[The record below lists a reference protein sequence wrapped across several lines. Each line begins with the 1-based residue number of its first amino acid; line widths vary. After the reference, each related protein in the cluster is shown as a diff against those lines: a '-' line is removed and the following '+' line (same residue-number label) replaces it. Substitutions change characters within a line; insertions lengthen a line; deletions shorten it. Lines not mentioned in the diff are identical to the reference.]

1 MMGKRR
7 EAEFRLTPSFH
18 CYMFKSRFHGQLIF
32 PLHERPCL
40 PLNGAHVAQKH
51 FNLWRDNLDGKRDD
65 QDDEFGGRDL
75 VKMACE
81 PVSCKDYFSSLTL
94 RDSGP
99 VFWIVAE
106 RQSG

>member
-1 MMGKRR
+1 
-7 EAEFRLTPSFH
+7 
-18 CYMFKSRFHGQLIF
+18 
-32 PLHERPCL
+32 
-40 PLNGAHVAQKH
+40 V
-51 FNLWRDNLDGKRDD
+51 WRDNLDGKRDD

>member
-1 MMGKRR
+1 
-7 EAEFRLTPSFH
+7 
-18 CYMFKSRFHGQLIF
+18 
-32 PLHERPCL
+32 
-40 PLNGAHVAQKH
+40 
-51 FNLWRDNLDGKRDD
+51 LDGKRDD